1 MIGHIGGDPR
11 KAICGARFAV
21 PVALVALALLALP
34 AVARAANC
42 QPLPGRSALDQY
54 CESVPGA
61 GGDKAAR
68 GGKRSGGAGGGGR
81 GDGSSLP
88 PGVADRLRDAG
99 PGGEA
104 LLDYARTSGSGAVGG
119 SGKSGKAGR
128 GGAGQDG
135 TKGPE
140 ADSSNNPFSAIKNA
154 VSSGPSAGPVYLWVL
169 IAIALIVAALG
180 WLRYRARHGA
190 GAE

>member
-1 MIGHIGGDPR
+1 MTCHLGADPR
-11 KAICGARFAV
+11 RALRAARWV
-21 PVALVALALLALP
+21 LGGCLVALTLLALP
-34 AVARAANC
+34 TAATAQC

-61 GGDKAAR
+61 GGDRAADQGGR
-68 GGKRSGGAGGGGR
+68 GRSGGAGRGGR
-81 GDGSSLP
+81 GGGSSLP

-99 PGGEA
+99 PGGQG
-104 LLDYARTSGSGAVGG
+104 LLDYAKSSRSGGSGGSGDA
-119 SGKSGKAGR
+119 SGKSGR
-128 GGAGQDG
+128 GGDG

-140 ADSSNNPFSAIKNA
+140 ADRSNNPFSAIKNA

-169 IAIALIVAALG
+169 IGIALIVAALG